1 MIPCVPLQVRRG
13 PRTVQSETKY
23 VELLVVNDY
32 ELVRSE
38 NSKLFKLF
46 FSVFF
51 FFLHV
56 VCNICI
62 DVSLCSLYRCEDR
75 PLRRETLLKL

>member
-51 FFLHV
+51 FFCMWCVIFVLMFLSV
-56 VCNICI
+56 VCTDAKI
-62 DVSLCSLYRCEDR
+62 DLSDEKLC
-75 PLRRETLLKL
+75 